1 MTGSAATDRVVL
13 TRAEYDALLDRIEDA
28 EDRAAL
34 AEHRAD
40 VRARGTTAVVADALP
55 VEAVERLL
63 AGEHPVRIWREHRGL
78 TARALAERA
87 GLSAADL
94 SEIETGTKRGSVDAV
109 LAIVK
114 LARALDISV
123 EDVVQS

>member
-28 EDRAAL
+28 EDRASL

>member
-109 LAIVK
+109 LAMVK

>member
-114 LARALDISV
+114 LARALDVSV